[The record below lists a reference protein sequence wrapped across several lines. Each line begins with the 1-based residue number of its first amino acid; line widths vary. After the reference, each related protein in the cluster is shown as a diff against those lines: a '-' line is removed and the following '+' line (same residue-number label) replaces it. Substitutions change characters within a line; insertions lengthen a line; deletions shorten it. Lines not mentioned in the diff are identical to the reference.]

1 MALLPTLNAPPSAA
15 SPIYSLTE
23 IGNFGGDTFAWG
35 INNSGQVSGYS
46 YDTSVGQNRAFL
58 FGVGVTTNLGTSGGT
73 SSTAYGLND
82 AGQVAGSIVDGPQQ
96 YRTTIW
102 SNGATLNLGTL
113 GGPWGA
119 ALDINNFGQVTGAST
134 TSTTFTAVDYEA
146 HAFFYTNGLMTDL
159 GTLGGPNSEGRAI
172 NDLGDVAGD
181 ASLSFSNIGLAH
193 AFLYSVGAM
202 QDLGTLGT
210 GSVSIAYDINNLKQ
224 VVGTSQTNP
233 INGNQHAFSWRG
245 GIMSDL
251 GVLPGAVASAAYG
264 INNKGEIV
272 GHDNADRAILW
283 LDNLSF
289 DLSTLLDSS
298 GAGWTLE
305 AATDVNDSGQIVGF
319 GLNGEGQTRA
329 FVLTQVPEPNTM
341 ALLAIGAG
349 AAAMRKYRNRK

>member
-1 MALLPTLNAPPSAA
+1 MICRALNCQRWGVARLALLSTLNAPPSAA

-23 IGNFGGDTFAWG
+23 IGDFGGDTFAWG

-58 FGVGVTTNLGTSGGT
+58 FSVGVTTNLGTSGGT

-172 NDLGDVAGD
+172 PSGSSVRRGVADHPKGPFRRRNEPCP
-181 ASLSFSNIGLAH
+181 LSFLHPLSINITTEGFEVENWH
-193 AFLYSVGAM
+193 GRPFRNN
-202 QDLGTLGT
+202 
-210 GSVSIAYDINNLKQ
+210 INDK
-224 VVGTSQTNP
+224 
-233 INGNQHAFSWRG
+233 
-245 GIMSDL
+245 
-251 GVLPGAVASAAYG
+251 
-264 INNKGEIV
+264 
-272 GHDNADRAILW
+272 
-283 LDNLSF
+283 
-289 DLSTLLDSS
+289 DS
-298 GAGWTLE
+298 
-305 AATDVNDSGQIVGF
+305 
-319 GLNGEGQTRA
+319 
-329 FVLTQVPEPNTM
+329 
-341 ALLAIGAG
+341 
-349 AAAMRKYRNRK
+349 RKC